1 MVVERRDLNGPDD
14 LDALQEFTRRTW
26 TAVSR
31 WHIGDIAWQFG
42 QYDGPI
48 PGTRT
53 SLWLEDGRVLAAVS
67 AHGTERQDGAS
78 LTFHAD
84 QARPDAADIA
94 LAWVRE
100 TYPDPSV
107 SILETEHHLAAALVR
122 AGLRTDPD
130 DDAPFFLAHRIT
142 LDEKL
147 PATDPLPGG
156 ATVRPVQDRAELPRR
171 AALHR
176 EIWAPSTVSDERY
189 RTLAGRP
196 AYRMEFDTVV
206 EDRDGTFVAYCLGW
220 YDDTNRAGLL
230 EPIGTLE
237 PHRRRGLAR
246 AAILSTLHAF
256 RTAGAD
262 TAIVYSR
269 GDDAYPVPRY
279 VYPTVGFTPYAR
291 TRVYR

>member
-1 MVVERRDLNGPDD
+1 MERRDLSGPDD

-31 WHIGDIAWQFG
+31 WHVGDIAWQFG

-53 SLWLEDGRVLAAVS
+53 TLWHEDGRVLAAIS
-67 AHGTERQDGAS
+67 AHGTERQDGAT

-84 QARPDAADIA
+84 QARPDAADTA
-94 LAWVRE
+94 LAWAQT
-100 TYPDPSV
+100 TYPDLSV

-122 AGLRTDPD
+122 AGLRTDPGD
-130 DDAPFFLAHRIT
+130 DGPFFLAHRIT
-142 LDEKL
+142 LDDTL
-147 PATDPLPGG
+147 PPAASPPSGV
-156 ATVRPVQDRAELPRR
+156 TVRPVRDRAELHRR

-176 EIWAPSTVSDERY
+176 EIWAPSTVTDERY
-189 RTLAGRP
+189 RTLSARP

-206 EDRDGTFVAYCLGW
+206 EDDDGELVSYCLGW
-220 YDDTNRAGLL
+220 YDDTNHAGLL
-230 EPIGTLE
+230 EPIGTLAV
-237 PHRRRGLAR
+237 HRRRGLAR
-246 AAILSTLHAF
+246 AAILRTLHAF
-256 RTAGAD
+256 RDAGAD

-269 GDDAYPVPRY
+269 GDDGYPVPRH